1 MYLLT
6 LPYPPSLNQLYKITC
21 KPFPKKYLSP
31 KGKEYKL
38 KIKEY
43 IAANNLVLKAN
54 IPLKVSIVITPP
66 DNRKRDIDNLFK
78 IMLDSLTDAEF
89 WVDDVHI
96 RELHASYQP
105 PQKPGGLLVHVEPLE
120 SQGGNDA

>member
-21 KPFPKKYLSP
+21 KPFPKKYLSA

-43 IAANNLVLKAN
+43 IAANDLVLKAN
-54 IPLKVSIVITPP
+54 IPLKVSITITPP

-78 IMLDSLTDAEF
+78 ILFDSLTDSQF
-89 WVDDVHI
+89 WEDDSYV
-96 RELHASYQP
+96 RELHVDYAP
-105 PQKPGGLLVHVEPLE
+105 PQKPGSLLMHIEAL
-120 SQGGNDA
+120 